1 MGMSTLKSLLKFLR
15 ATFVFLYC
23 TVRSYFPPENTV
35 YDREWDLLIIL
46 DACRTDAL
54 REVADEYD
62 FITDVDEITSVGS
75 TSSEF
80 IHNTFIRDHLP
91 AIRSTS
97 YVTSNPYSNQVR
109 TKNVNKLETYETM
122 GTIYENK
129 SLEELL
135 VKNNTVGGE
144 FASFKLAEG
153 MKINGESS
161 RTCYPPDVVTA
172 HAIRKAREESS
183 EKMMVHYMQPHAP
196 YITDAMDRG
205 YYEAH
210 EDFPFK
216 YLRNGGEKSVV
227 WDEYLD
233 NLRSVLDSVEL
244 LLENV
249 DAETVAITADHGEL
263 FGEWGLYSHIYG
275 VPHPKLR
282 NVPWVETTAT
292 DRETTSAEEL
302 LSSYSGLN
310 DNENIEER
318 LSALGYI

>member
-1 MGMSTLKSLLKFLR
+1 MSALKSVLQFSR

-23 TVRSYFPPENTV
+23 TVRSYFPPGTTV
-35 YDREWDLLIIL
+35 YDREWDLLVIL

-54 REVADEYD
+54 MEVAEEYD
-62 FITDVDEITSVGS
+62 FITEVNEVTSVGS

-80 IHNTFIRDHLP
+80 IHNTFLRDRLS

-109 TKNVNKLETYETM
+109 TKDVNKLETYETM
-122 GTIYENK
+122 GTIYEHK
-129 SLEELL
+129 LLEKLF

-153 MKINGESS
+153 KKINGESS
-161 RTCYPPDVVTA
+161 RSCYPPDVVTA
-172 HAIRKAREESS
+172 HAIRNAREETA

-196 YITDAMDRG
+196 YITDAMERG
-205 YYEAH
+205 CYEAH
-210 EDFPFK
+210 EDYPFK
-216 YLRNGGEKSVV
+216 YLRDGGDKSVV
-227 WDEYLD
+227 WDAYLN

-275 VPHPKLR
+275 IPHPKLR
-282 NVPWVETTAT
+282 NVPWVETTAQ
-292 DRETTSAEEL
+292 DRQTTSAEEL
-302 LSSYSGLN
+302 LSSHDDLY